1 MTSSPAS
8 VASRGCYLLAVL
20 CILAGFAVEIYA
32 VVVDSWAVFRSGLA
46 IFLLCIPCAMLGWYL
61 KHREQIRARA
71 NKKGD
76 L

>member
-8 VASRGCYLLAVL
+8 VASRGFYLLAVL

-32 VVVDSWAVFRSGLA
+32 VVVDSWTVFRSGLA